1 MAVRPIDIDTFLDL
15 RESHPVLDVRSPG
28 EYRHAHIP
36 GAHSFPLFDDEER
49 KQVGTAYKQESR
61 ELAIKIGLDY
71 FGPKMRALV
80 EQAESIS
87 ALSGSRTLL
96 VHCWRGGMRSG
107 AVAWLL
113 DIYGFQVHTLIGG
126 YKSFRR
132 WSLAQ
137 FEKEYPLQ
145 LIGGYTGSG
154 KTDLLQAL
162 KNKNE
167 TILDL
172 EGLAHHK
179 GSAFG
184 NIGQPEQPSQEHFEN
199 KLALALLKAA
209 GEQTARIWVEDE
221 SQRIGQVNIPGAFWE
236 HMRRSSVC
244 FLDIPFEKRL
254 AYIVQGYGSLDVQRL
269 CDATDRIRKKLGD
282 KNATEAIAFLQNG
295 QITEAFDI
303 LLSYYDKMYKK
314 SLFNREQAEKLIQN
328 IEATAVHEE
337 NAELLLK
344 TSTI

>member
-1 MAVRPIDIDTFLDL
+1 MAVRPIDIDTFLNL
-15 RESHPVLDVRSPG
+15 RETHPVLDVRSPG
-28 EYRHAHIP
+28 EYQHAHIP

-87 ALSGSRTLL
+87 AQSGSRTLL

-107 AVAWLL
+107 ALAWLL

-154 KTDLLQAL
+154 KTDLLEVL
-162 KNKNE
+162 KNKKE

-184 NIGQPEQPSQEHFEN
+184 NIGLPEQPSQEHFEN
-199 KLALALLKAA
+199 KLALALQKAA
-209 GEQTARIWVEDE
+209 AEQTPRIWVEDE
-221 SQRIGQVNIPGAFWE
+221 SQRIGRVNIPGAFWE
-236 HMRRSSVC
+236 HMRRSSVY

-282 KNATEAIAFLQNG
+282 KNATEAITFLQNG

-314 SLFNREQAEKLIQN
+314 SLFNREQAELLIRN

-337 NAELLLK
+337 NADLLLK
-344 TSTI
+344 TITP

>member
-1 MAVRPIDIDTFLDL
+1 MAVRPIDIDTFLNL

-28 EYRHAHIP
+28 EYQHAHIP

-87 ALSGSRTLL
+87 AQSGSRTLL

-107 AVAWLL
+107 ALAWLL
-113 DIYGFQVHTLIGG
+113 DIYGFQVHTLVGG

-154 KTDLLQAL
+154 KTDLLEAL
-162 KNKNE
+162 KNKKE

-184 NIGQPEQPSQEHFEN
+184 NIGLPEQPSQEHFEN

-209 GEQTARIWVEDE
+209 AEQTARIWVEDE
-221 SQRIGQVNIPGAFWE
+221 SQRIGRVNIPGAFWE
-236 HMRRSSVC
+236 HMRRSSVY

-282 KNATEAIAFLQNG
+282 KNATEAITFLQNG

-314 SLFNREQAEKLIQN
+314 SLFNREQAELLIRN
-328 IEATAVHEE
+328 IEAAAVHEE
-337 NAELLLK
+337 NADLLLK
-344 TSTI
+344 TITP

>member
-1 MAVRPIDIDTFLDL
+1 M
-15 RESHPVLDVRSPG
+15 DVRSPG
-28 EYRHAHIP
+28 EYQHAHIP

-71 FGPKMRALV
+71 FGPKMRKLV
-80 EQAESIS
+80 ELAESIS
-87 ALSGSRTLL
+87 AQSGSRTLL

-113 DIYGFQVHTLIGG
+113 DVYGFQVHTLVGG
-126 YKSFRR
+126 YKNFRR

-137 FEKEYPLQ
+137 FEKEYPLR

-162 KNKNE
+162 SNRKE

-199 KLALALLKAA
+199 KLAIALLKAVA
-209 GEQTARIWVEDE
+209 EQTPRIWVEDE
-221 SQRIGQVNIPGAFWE
+221 SQRIGRVNIPGAFWD
-236 HMRRSSVC
+236 HMRRSSVY

-254 AYIVQGYGSLDVQRL
+254 DYIVQGYGSLDVQRL

-282 KNATEAIAFLQNG
+282 KNATEAIIFLQNG

-303 LLSYYDKMYKK
+303 LLRYYDKMYKK
-314 SLFNREQAEKLIQN
+314 SLFNRDRAELLIRN

-337 NAELLLK
+337 NADLLLK
-344 TSTI
+344 TITP

>member
-1 MAVRPIDIDTFLDL
+1 
-15 RESHPVLDVRSPG
+15 
-28 EYRHAHIP
+28 
-36 GAHSFPLFDDEER
+36 
-49 KQVGTAYKQESR
+49 
-61 ELAIKIGLDY
+61 
-71 FGPKMRALV
+71 MRALV

-87 ALSGSRTLL
+87 AQSGSRTLL

-209 GEQTARIWVEDE
+209 GGQTARIWVEDE

-236 HMRRSSVC
+236 HMRQSSVC

-344 TSTI
+344 TSTL